1 MKSKWLRSTLALLLT
16 GTMLLSSA
24 VTVRAEEESGTP
36 SATGTTYYVDSAT
49 ANDNNDGLSESTPF
63 KSLDQ
68 VNALDLEPG
77 DQVLLKRGSVFENQA
92 LHFGKEDSGSKDA
105 PVIISTYGEG
115 ARPVINT
122 NGQGQ
127 WEQNYRQRLD
137 NKNHKWHGKVSSCIL
152 IKDTEYIEI
161 SGLEMTNMMGDGSK
175 TINGNGQEVAYND
188 AYAMDR
194 TGVAGVAQDNGTVN
208 HIVLD
213 DLYIHHIKGNVYNK
227 HMCNGGIY
235 FVVQKPEDE
244 TATGIARYNDVQI
257 KNCHLDTV
265 NRWGIAV
272 GYTYQWEQVNSDA
285 WLAQDK
291 MNKYCSS
298 NVVIENNYL
307 NNVGGDAITTMYLDK
322 PLVQYNVAENIAAQ
336 INETD
341 YSQQQPKLDA
351 TTGNPTIGDS
361 QGDLQGVGAGRVA
374 AGIWPWKC
382 KDAVFQ
388 FNECFRVLNTAHGNG
403 DGQPW
408 DADSGDGTLYQYNY
422 SHSNTASTIMFC
434 GGQSVDTT
442 FRYNI
447 SVREDMGPMDPAGNN
462 GFAHVYNNTFVIK
475 EGVNSIWYTVRHDN
489 VGPLNCENN
498 IFYFEGDTPQTVA
511 NWHINNNKVY
521 DNNLYY
527 NVTTVPTNDAH
538 AIKVEADSATS
549 IFAGS
554 IDSAPSAPAANG
566 ASRFTDGIAGAEFY
580 CLKLAENS
588 PAINT
593 GKVIADMTREKYAA
607 SNTRDF
613 FGTALTVTPDIG
625 AAESDVPGDY
635 VVESV
640 KYSFDHTN
648 KQITGL
654 DNNTTVETLLTNILK
669 NQGVT
674 VSVKSGD
681 TVLSQSDIVRGGMK
695 VVVSY
700 GDTEEIYTIGANTDA
715 ELKSSYYEVS
725 ESESGN
731 VIYIPFTENNPTTVS
746 AVRQN
751 VKGADTAT
759 VSVWN
764 GETQL
769 GNSDN
774 VAAGN
779 VVRITAE
786 DGTTV
791 TDYTIQQKN
800 TYNWTKDYAGPQPGS
815 DGVQGPVWFAQQ
827 KTASTDWTNLTSKD
841 KGGWQNWAIDVGNE
855 QWPIGIGGKG
865 NANQVV
871 TDTDPGLIGS
881 PLNVDAAM
889 AFRASKSGKIS
900 FAIRDTDTDSV
911 KEPYYR
917 QNNTGN
923 GERVTVL
930 NVEVNGT
937 VVNSI
942 TLKGAS
948 NQSANV
954 SVDQLE
960 GATWLNGKE
969 VFNSIDVKRGD
980 YVRVTTHTTGNA
992 DKSTIHITPTITYL
1006 DETPTD
1012 NVAPETPEAVRATRV
1027 TRKGA
1032 TIAWAE
1038 ALDNVAVTG
1047 YKVYY
1052 KAEGADGYDC
1062 AATTAADAREYKLE
1076 DVFEEGKTYSVVV
1089 TAVDE
1094 AGNESAQSTA
1104 VSFKTASVAELLAV
1118 LGAPETDEKYQAAG
1132 SYTTASYA
1140 PFKAAVDAGTAMT
1153 DDVDVT
1159 QAEIDAAKKK
1169 IEDTRAALV
1178 KLGDKTD
1185 LIEEAR
1191 TESTV
1196 MYNARDKYTQA
1207 SFDAYWDAVG
1217 AAMTVLN
1224 NDQATEKDVND
1235 ALSAILTAKA
1245 ALVDKSALDT
1255 AVKAEADTVKDE
1267 SKYTAASFKAYKD
1280 ALNAAKALLDGGN
1293 ATKEQLESALATLAA
1308 AKNALAV
1315 KTETPS
1321 NNNTNSNQNNSS
1333 SNNAGSSNSS
1343 NSSNN
1348 AQASTGTGAK
1358 TGDSANTGIWVA
1370 ILVVAAVAAGALVVM
1385 KRKNNGQKD
1394 EQTSEET
1401 KAPTD
1406 ES

>member
-36 SATGTTYYVDSAT
+36 SATGKTYYVDSAAGND
-49 ANDNNDGLSESTPF
+49 ANNGTSQSTPF
-63 KSLDQ
+63 KTLNK
-68 VNALDLEPG
+68 VNELNLEPG
-77 DQVLLKRGSVFENQA
+77 DQVLLKRGSVFEDQA
-92 LHFGKEDSGSKDA
+92 LHFGKEDSGTANA

-115 ARPVINT
+115 DRPVINT
-122 NGQGQ
+122 NGQGR
-127 WEQNYRQRLD
+127 WEQNYGHRLD
-137 NKNHKWHGKVSSCIL
+137 NTNHKWHGTVSSCIL
-152 IKDTEYIEI
+152 IEDTEYIEI

-175 TINGNGQEVAYND
+175 TINGNGQEVDYND

-194 TGVAGVAQDNGTVN
+194 TGVAGVAQDNGTVD

-213 DLYIHHIKGNVYNK
+213 DLFIHNIKGNVYNK

-235 FVVQKPEDE
+235 FVVEKPANENE
-244 TATGIARYNDVQI
+244 TGIARYNDVQI

-272 GYTYQWEQVNSDA
+272 GYTYQWEQVNSDT

-291 MNKYCSS
+291 MNMYCSS

-336 INETD
+336 INTTD
-341 YSQQQPKLDA
+341 YCKNQPVLDGS
-351 TTGNPTIGDS
+351 TGEPTGS
-361 QGDLQGVGAGRVA
+361 VQGVGAGRVA

-388 FNECFRVLNTAHGNG
+388 FNECFKVLNTANGNG

-422 SHSNTASTIMFC
+422 SHGNTASTIMFC

-489 VGPLNCENN
+489 AGPLNCENN
-498 IFYFEGDTPQTVA
+498 IFYFEGENPQTVA

-538 AIKVEADSATS
+538 AIIVEADSATS

-554 IDSAPSAPAANG
+554 IDSAPSATAANG
-566 ASRFTDGIAGAEFY
+566 ASRFTDGNAGAEFN

-593 GKVIADMTREKYAA
+593 GKVISDLTREKYAA

-759 VSVWN
+759 VSVWD

-769 GNSDN
+769 KNNAN

-800 TYNWTKDYAGPQPGS
+800 TYNWTLEHVPNK
-815 DGVQGPVWFAQQ
+815 QGNVWFGQQ
-827 KTASTDWTNLTSKD
+827 KNTS
-841 KGGWQNWAIDVGNE
+841 GGEWFNMTTYDP
-855 QWPIGIGGKG
+855 QWPNWQVDTYYGPGIDAQGHS
-865 NANQVV
+865 AEI
-871 TDTDPGLIGS
+871 TETTHGLLSAPPNTTIS
-881 PLNVDAAM
+881 TAM
-889 AFRASKSGKIS
+889 AFRVPKTGKIS
-900 FAIRDTDTDSV
+900 IKVYDSEPYLRQNGNSGGSTVLSLAVNNDAPLQSVELSQSNVKSDAWTV
-911 KEPYYR
+911 KEI
-917 QNNTGN
+917 
-923 GERVTVL
+923 
-930 NVEVNGT
+930 EV
-937 VVNSI
+937 
-942 TLKGAS
+942 
-948 NQSANV
+948 Q
-954 SVDQLE
+954 
-960 GATWLNGKE
+960 
-969 VFNSIDVKRGD
+969 RGD
-980 YVRVTTHTTGNA
+980 YVRVVAHCTG
-992 DKSTIHITPTITYL
+992 TPSKPSVHVTPIVTYL
-1006 DETPTD
+1006 DEAAPTD

-1052 KAEGADGYDC
+1052 KAEGAADYDY

-1076 DVFEEGKTYSVVV
+1076 NVFEEGKTYSVVV

-1094 AGNESAQSTA
+1094 TGNESAQSTA
-1104 VSFKTASVAELLAV
+1104 VSFKTASVAELVAV
-1118 LGAPETDEKYQAAG
+1118 LGAPETEEKYQAAG

-1140 PFKAAVDAGTAMT
+1140 PFEAAVDAGVAMT
-1153 DDVDVT
+1153 DNVDVT

-1178 KLGDKTD
+1178 KLGDKTE
-1185 LIEEAR
+1185 LIKEAR
-1191 TESTV
+1191 TESAV
-1196 MYNARDKYTQA
+1196 LYGAQDKYTKT
-1207 SFDAYWDAVG
+1207 SFDAYMAAVG
-1217 AAMTVLN
+1217 AAMTVLD